1 MTRAGRFFGSAVGAA
16 AVVAALTLVRLA
28 VAGYAPLTEDEAYY
42 RLWALHPAF
51 GYLDH
56 PPMVAWWMAG
66 GMAVAGDTALGVR
79 LVSVLSVM
87 VGSLALW
94 RSALIVA
101 GDAATA
107 ARAVI
112 WFNATLLV
120 GIGSVVATPDQP
132 ATLFWGLALWAVLE
146 KVRSGDG
153 RWWLAVGLFAG
164 LGLQSKYSTLF
175 LGAGLVLWLVVS
187 AERRRWLADPWL
199 WAGGLLAVLLFA
211 PVIAWNA
218 AHDWASFEKQFG
230 RAAASEWTLAY
241 LPELLGGQIG
251 LLGPLMVPF
260 VVAGLWLAGRRRTA
274 SGGSAE
280 ADGAGEAGRSL
291 LVLSSIPFAL
301 YLLVHALHDRV
312 QANWPAPLYPA
323 FALIAAAAAARTGD
337 LSGRTGRM
345 LSALRAWV
353 APVGI
358 ATGLVAF
365 LLLMHPSGFG
375 LAGLDPA
382 RRYRGW
388 DAAAAEIEAKRVEV
402 GAAWIATGAYG
413 PTAMLSW
420 ELKDVPV
427 VQLDERL
434 RYAAAPPPSADLLA
448 RPGLLVLRERAGE
461 TERLTA
467 RFRFVEPLGT
477 VTRRADNAT
486 VARYALFRVS
496 DPVGDPLAP

>member
-1 MTRAGRFFGSAVGAA
+1 MTRAGRFFGTAAGAA

-79 LVSVLSVM
+79 LVSVLSVV

-94 RSALIVA
+94 RSAMIVA
-101 GDAATA
+101 ADERTA

-120 GIGSVVATPDQP
+120 GIGSVIATPDQP

-146 KVRSGDG
+146 KVRAGEG

-164 LGLQSKYSTLF
+164 LGLQSKYSMLF

-187 AERRRWLADPWL
+187 AERRRWLLDPWL
-199 WAGGLLAVLLFA
+199 WAGGLLAMLLFA

-218 AHDWASFEKQFG
+218 AHEWASFEKQFG

-260 VVAGLWLAGRRRTA
+260 VVAGLWLAGRRRQPA
-274 SGGSAE
+274 VEPAE
-280 ADGAGEAGRSL
+280 RERTGEAGRSL

-301 YLLVHALHDRV
+301 YLVVHALHDRV

-323 FALIAAAAAARTGD
+323 FALIAADAAARTGD
-337 LSGRTGRM
+337 LHGRTGRV

-358 ATGLVAF
+358 VTGLVAF

-388 DAAAAEIEAKRVEV
+388 DAAAAEIEAKRLEA
-402 GAAWIATGAYG
+402 GAVWIATGAYG

-420 ELKDVPV
+420 ELKGVPV

-434 RYAAAPPPSADLLA
+434 RYAAAPAPPADLLA
-448 RPGLLVLRERAGE
+448 RPGLLVLRDGAGE

-467 RFRFVEPLGT
+467 RFRFAEPLGT